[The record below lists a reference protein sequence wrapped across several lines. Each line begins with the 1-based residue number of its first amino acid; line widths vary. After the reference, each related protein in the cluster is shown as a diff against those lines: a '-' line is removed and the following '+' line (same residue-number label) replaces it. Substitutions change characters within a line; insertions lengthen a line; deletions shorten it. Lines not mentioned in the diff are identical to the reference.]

1 MIKDINKFKIG
12 FMELYDKGDDLTQK
26 ETVKLSNMKKKYIK
40 RFKGLKMSDQA
51 HMLLIENTAK
61 FMSYTNGV
69 GSEVNWWG
77 RFSRWLIPR
86 WLRNKLFG
94 VDITPASDL
103 HDVEY
108 SIKIKFKTISEGE
121 SFKENGD
128 RYFKENMGILIK
140 KDKKINSLDSL
151 RFVKARLYF
160 MAVGYCGSESFWTGK
175 VKPKV

>member
-1 MIKDINKFKIG
+1 MIGDINKFKIE
-12 FMELYDKGDDLTQK
+12 FMELYNKGNDLNKK
-26 ETVKLSNMKKKYIK
+26 EIAKLSRMKKQYIK
-40 RFKGLKMSDQA
+40 RFYGLKMSDQA
-51 HMLLIENTAK
+51 HMLLVEDTAK

-69 GSEVNWWG
+69 GSEVGWFN
-77 RFSRWLIPR
+77 RTMRWLIPR

-94 VDITPASDL
+94 VDITPGSDL

-121 SFKENGD
+121 VFKENGD
-128 RYFKENMGILIK
+128 RYFKENMGILIR

-160 MAVGYCGSESFWTGK
+160 IAVGFCGSASFWTGK
-175 VKPKV
+175 IKPKV